1 MDRHDSQV
9 RNHFTPWFISLI
21 AMLFSFMSQAS
32 VNVDIGLLRQ
42 PVDTSTSAPVYLREP
57 ENNGEAGATLS
68 ISDANGTGKFLGQKY
83 TLRVETNADN
93 NQLSTTAN
101 QWYQSG
107 VRFFLTDLDTPS
119 FVALRQALP
128 DDAVLLN
135 VGNQDD
141 ALRTSTC
148 LPNTLHSVLSYS
160 MRADAIAQ
168 WLRVRRLNRV
178 FLVTG
183 TTPEDEAFLAAVKHT
198 LNKFNHKVVAEKV
211 WNFDTDLRRTASAEL
226 PVFTQASDY
235 DVVWVIDE
243 SNLFGQHLP
252 YNTWL
257 PRPVVGTHGLRA
269 DGWHYVIEQWGAVQL
284 QNRFSELFSRS
295 MSAKDYAAWVAIR
308 SINEAVTV
316 SNTADANLLLPFILG
331 SQFQLAA
338 YKGRK
343 LTYRPWN
350 GQLRQTVPLFDDQ
363 ALVTSA
369 PFDGFL
375 HPRNELDSLGVDRA
389 QSQCRLYPS
398 FDNE

>member
-1 MDRHDSQV
+1 MDRLAV
-9 RNHFTPWFISLI
+9 LANGRIMTLCVP
-21 AMLFSFMSQAS
+21 LFAAFFSCVTLAS
-32 VNVDIGLLRQ
+32 VNIEIGLLRQ
-42 PVDTSTSAPVYLREP
+42 PVDTSTAAPIYLREP

-68 ISDANGTGKFLGQKY
+68 IDDANGTGKFLGQKY
-83 TLRVETNADN
+83 SLRTETNADSD
-93 NQLSTTAN
+93 QLNATAN
-101 QWYQSG
+101 QWYQDG

-119 FVALRQALP
+119 LVTLRKALP

-135 VGNQDD
+135 IGNQDD

-148 LPNTLHSVLSYS
+148 LPNTLHTALSYS

-178 FLVTG
+178 FLVSG
-183 TTPEDEAFLAAVKHT
+183 MSPEDDAFLVTVKHT

-226 PVFTQASDY
+226 PLFTQASDY
-235 DVVWVIDE
+235 DVVWAVDE
-243 SNLFGQHLP
+243 NNVFGQHLP

-284 QNRFSELFSRS
+284 QNRFNDLFART
-295 MSAKDYAAWVAIR
+295 MSAKDYAAWVAVR
-308 SINEAVTV
+308 SVNEAVTA
-316 SNTADANLLLPFILG
+316 SNTANVATLLPFMLG
-331 SQFQLAA
+331 ERFQLAA

-343 LTYRPWN
+343 LTYRSWN

-363 ALVTSA
+363 ALIASA
-369 PFDGFL
+369 PFEGFL
-375 HPRNELDSLGVDRA
+375 HPRNEMDSLGIDRA

-398 FDNE
+398 PDNA

>member
-1 MDRHDSQV
+1 
-9 RNHFTPWFISLI
+9 
-21 AMLFSFMSQAS
+21 MLFSFMSQAS

>member
-9 RNHFTPWFISLI
+9 RNHFTPWFTSLI

-42 PVDTSTSAPVYLREP
+42 PVDTSTAAPVYLREP

-83 TLRVETNADN
+83 TLRVETNPDN

-148 LPNTLHSVLSYS
+148 LPNTLHSALSYS

-389 QSQCRLYPS
+389 QSQCRLYHS

>member
-1 MDRHDSQV
+1 
-9 RNHFTPWFISLI
+9 
-21 AMLFSFMSQAS
+21 MLFSFMSQAS

-42 PVDTSTSAPVYLREP
+42 PVDTSTAAPVYLREP

-83 TLRVETNADN
+83 TLRVETNPDN

-148 LPNTLHSVLSYS
+148 LPNTLHSALSYS

-389 QSQCRLYPS
+389 QSQCRLYHS